1 MATKKSAKKTAAK
14 KAARQPAQK
23 KSQEE
28 VRVVHVYPDVEIV
41 EGSQFTEGVPSR
53 MNVSISYKMTTKAY
67 ENMTFQSSISLDL
80 KKGADVALASEQ
92 AYNFVAKEV
101 IDRVNG
107 TRAKM
112 KGNQSGDADV

>member
-1 MATKKSAKKTAAK
+1 MAVKKATKKTAK
-14 KAARQPAQK
+14 KAVKSTPAK
-23 KSQEE
+23 KQEE
-28 VRVVHVYPDVEIV
+28 IKMVHVYPDVEIV

-53 MNVSISYKMTTKAY
+53 MNVSIAYKMTTKAY
-67 ENMTFQSSISLDL
+67 ESMTFQSSISLDL

-112 KGNQSGDADV
+112 KGNQTGDADV